1 MPSLF
6 FDLSPL
12 SLSTLFPWMSSFISS
27 SIYLLSSL
35 LHSSLLSFQF
45 FYSDLVFFFS
55 SPPCLLFSSPFLYS
69 LPFSLPPSLPPFFS
83 TLLLFFLFFSSL
95 LFSSLLSSGR
105 NNIFPTLFLLWRCPH
120 AIRTFVIHAPVS
132 GQYVLWINLFT
143 LLCVIKIANK
153 FLNSNVLSSSLIG
166 YDSVRLI

>member
-95 LFSSLLSSGR
+95 LFSFPLFYHQAEIIFSQLFSSYGGVR
-105 NNIFPTLFLLWRCPH
+105 ML
-120 AIRTFVIHAPVS
+120 
-132 GQYVLWINLFT
+132 YVRSLFT
-143 LLCVIKIANK
+143 PPFQVSM
-153 FLNSNVLSSSLIG
+153 FFG
-166 YDSVRLI
+166 